1 MTAAFATP
9 AAQLC
14 IFLLGC
20 AVIHAAR
27 AHADLITR
35 PLAVAA
41 VAAAVLVL
49 LVASLVASRD
59 QAPEDG
65 KTFDAVAVYGAS

>member
-49 LVASLVASRD
+49 LVASLD
-59 QAPEDG
+59 HAPEDE
-65 KTFDAVAVYGAS
+65 TFDAVAVYGAS